1 MWKLHNTFIWEDL
14 RQDFDFVKD
23 MEGVVQDKE
32 YHAEGDV
39 EIHTKMV
46 LTELIKMEEFL
57 SLDKQKQEI
66 LKASALMHDIEKRST
81 TIIDENAR
89 VSSKNHAKKGA
100 KTVFS
105 LLYKTIKTPFEIR
118 NEICN
123 LVKYHGRPIWLFEK
137 ENSEKELI
145 KISLEVNTE
154 LLYILA
160 KADVLGRISK
170 DKNEILDKV
179 ELFKE
184 FAIEQKC
191 FGKKY
196 EFLSAK
202 SKFNYFNKENSY
214 INYIPFESDDDF
226 TVLLMSA
233 MPGSGKDYFI
243 GHNYPDLPTVS
254 LDDIRRKMKIS
265 PKDKKNNGKVVQ
277 FANEEARKYLR
288 KKESFIWNAT
298 NLTFDLRA
306 KLIKLFTDYNAIV
319 KIIYI
324 EVNYKKLI
332 EQNHNREYPVPAT
345 IMKGFLRKLEVPSL
359 SEAHFV
365 EYVVEKNGC

>member
-1 MWKLHNTFIWEDL
+1 MWKLHETFIWEDL
-14 RQDFDFVKD
+14 KRDFEFIKD
-23 MEGVVQDKE
+23 MQGVKQDKE
-32 YHAEGDV
+32 HHAEGDV
-39 EIHTKMV
+39 EIHTQMV
-46 LTELIKMEEFL
+46 LKELINIEEFV
-57 SLDKQKQEI
+57 SLTRQKQEI
-66 LKASALMHDIEKRST
+66 LKAAALMHDIEKRST
-81 TIIDENAR
+81 TISDENGR
-89 VSSKNHAKKGA
+89 ISSKNHAKKGS

-105 LLYKTIKTPFEIR
+105 LLYKTIETPFDIR

-123 LVKYHGRPIWLFEK
+123 LVKYHGRPIWLLEK
-137 ENSEKELI
+137 DDAQKELI

-154 LLYILA
+154 LLFILA

-170 DKNEILDKV
+170 DKNEILDRV

-184 FAIEQKC
+184 YAKEQNC

-196 EFLSAK
+196 DFLSPK

-214 INYIPFESDDDF
+214 IDYTPFESDNF
-226 TVLLMSA
+226 IVILMSA

-243 GHNYPDLPTVS
+243 NQNYPDLPVIS

-288 KKESFIWNAT
+288 IKQSFIWNAT

-306 KLIKLFTDYNAIV
+306 KLIKLFTNYNAIV

-324 EVNYKKLI
+324 EVPYKKLI
-332 EQNHNREYPVPAT
+332 EQNHNRPFPVPKI
-345 IMKGFLRKLEVPSL
+345 IMNTFLRKLEVPSL

-365 EYVVEKNGC
+365 EYVVK